1 MAQHAKKSVP
11 LELKGKSSSDENDDN
26 LMSSASSAKEEV
38 AVTVKETIK
47 PEEGQSST
55 LMSTKDGSGEFSS

>member
-1 MAQHAKKSVP
+1 MAQHAKKSIP
-11 LELKGKSSSDENDDN
+11 LELKSKSSSDENDDN

-38 AVTVKETIK
+38 AGTVKETIK

-55 LMSTKDGSGEFSS
+55 LMSSTKDGSGEF